1 MRTMIVSGHPLCREA
16 LAALVADELGA
27 DQVETA
33 SDLRDFADLEPADL
47 ALFDLPPSGDPAT
60 WIAAAGQA
68 PAQLRVLV
76 VPERDITIARL
87 AHANGFR
94 GLLPKT
100 TDRVLMVAILRL
112 VLAGGEYFPCFEEAV
127 QAGAAILPIQV
138 EQLSRRQREV
148 LAELELGRT
157 NKEIAKHLG
166 ISVATV
172 KLHVQAILAASGTRN
187 RTEAVSRLRKTAS

>member
-112 VLAGGEYFPCFEEAV
+112 VLAGGEYFPCFEE
-127 QAGAAILPIQV
+127 ILPIQV